1 MPMIHKDNRT
11 EYVIYIILWMLAL
24 VLPPLLLSDFWPV
37 LMSII
42 SYLILFLVHD
52 LFISRLFFMKGH
64 KTLYLLL
71 SLILVCG
78 FALVHYAVR
87 LRAPLPPMPQR
98 PIVPDPFVMKIVI
111 AVLLLAANLGSKVYF
126 QAASDA
132 TRLRMLEKENLEH
145 QIAYLRYQI
154 SPHFFMNTLNNI
166 HALVDI
172 DPEQAKFSLV
182 ELSRLMRYV
191 LYEGNKP
198 TIPLTKEVEFL
209 RHYVSLMKIRYSE
222 SIAVELSLPDGD
234 TGAEVPPLMFATFV
248 ENAFKHGV
256 SYAKESFINVR
267 MSVENGKIIFKC
279 INSRNNDNPD
289 GIKGIGLANVRQ
301 RLELIYGEKYTLH
314 VDDTPDIY
322 EVLVIIP
329 SNDYDTLSGN
339 R

>member
-1 MPMIHKDNRT
+1 
-11 EYVIYIILWMLAL
+11 
-24 VLPPLLLSDFWPV
+24 
-37 LMSII
+37 
-42 SYLILFLVHD
+42 
-52 LFISRLFFMKGH
+52 
-64 KTLYLLL
+64 
-71 SLILVCG
+71 
-78 FALVHYAVR
+78 
-87 LRAPLPPMPQR
+87 
-98 PIVPDPFVMKIVI
+98 
-111 AVLLLAANLGSKVYF
+111 
-126 QAASDA
+126 
-132 TRLRMLEKENLEH
+132 LEH

-172 DPEQAKFSLV
+172 DPEQAKLSLV

-314 VDDTPDIY
+314 VDETPDIY

>member
-1 MPMIHKDNRT
+1 
-11 EYVIYIILWMLAL
+11 
-24 VLPPLLLSDFWPV
+24 
-37 LMSII
+37 
-42 SYLILFLVHD
+42 
-52 LFISRLFFMKGH
+52 
-64 KTLYLLL
+64 
-71 SLILVCG
+71 
-78 FALVHYAVR
+78 
-87 LRAPLPPMPQR
+87 
-98 PIVPDPFVMKIVI
+98 
-111 AVLLLAANLGSKVYF
+111 
-126 QAASDA
+126 
-132 TRLRMLEKENLEH
+132 
-145 QIAYLRYQI
+145 
-154 SPHFFMNTLNNI
+154 
-166 HALVDI
+166 
-172 DPEQAKFSLV
+172 
-182 ELSRLMRYV
+182 MRYV

-314 VDDTPDIY
+314 VDETPDIY